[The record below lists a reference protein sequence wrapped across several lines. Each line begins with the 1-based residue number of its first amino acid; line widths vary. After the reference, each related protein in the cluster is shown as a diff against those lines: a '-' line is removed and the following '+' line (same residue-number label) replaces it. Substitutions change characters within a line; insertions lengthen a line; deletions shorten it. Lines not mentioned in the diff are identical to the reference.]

1 MNTFKHL
8 LATALIAASTASFA
22 QTDSTSVSTPTIK
35 STSYRSYE
43 RVRSDLRIYVGLNGL
58 GGTLPAGYEFRP
70 VGSRFIALGWQMR
83 IPIAVSGATKL
94 RLVTGPEVAWNNFMF
109 EGRNMLVKQNNQL
122 GIEQSDVDLHRSKLV
137 TTQLNLPMMLNLSFK
152 SGFSIAAGAYAGLRL
167 DSYTK
172 VKPVGGSSVRTHNSF
187 NLNPVRWGWTA
198 ELGYRGHAKLFGRY
212 EPGSPFKAGEGP
224 DASVWTVGLKF

>member
-8 LATALIAASTASFA
+8 LATALIATSTASFA
-22 QTDSTSVSTPTIK
+22 QTDSTVVNTPTIK
-35 STSYRSYE
+35 STSYRSDE

-70 VGSRFIALGWQMR
+70 IGSRFIALGWQMR
-83 IPIAVSGATKL
+83 IPVAVGGATKL

-122 GIEQSDVDLHRSKLV
+122 AIEQSDVDLHRSKLV

-172 VKPVGGSSVRTHNSF
+172 VRPVGGSSVRTHNSF

-212 EPGSPFKAGEGP
+212 EPNSPFKAGEGP

>member
-8 LATALIAASTASFA
+8 LATALIATSTASFA
-22 QTDSTSVSTPTIK
+22 QTDSTVVNTPTIK

-70 VGSRFIALGWQMR
+70 IGSRFIALGWQMR
-83 IPIAVSGATKL
+83 IPVAVGGATKL

-122 GIEQSDVDLHRSKLV
+122 AIEQSDVDLHRSKLV

-172 VKPVGGSSVRTHNSF
+172 VRPVGGSSVRTHNSF

-212 EPGSPFKAGEGP
+212 EPNSPFKAGEGP

>member
-8 LATALIAASTASFA
+8 LATALIATSTASFA
-22 QTDSTSVSTPTIK
+22 QTDSTSVSAPTIK

-70 VGSRFIALGWQMR
+70 IGSRFIALGWQMR
-83 IPIAVSGATKL
+83 IPVAVGGATKL

-122 GIEQSDVDLHRSKLV
+122 TIEQSDVDLHRSKLV

-212 EPGSPFKAGEGP
+212 EPNSPFKAGEGP